1 MLACPDCLPCLA
13 RNAVE
18 LARRSARGDAALEA
32 HIASEGMRI
41 LADAAADGFA
51 LPPPCYARR
60 LIDNALASC
69 GGAVPDPWAKEKA
82 DSTELAK
89 RLMKRMDCDGF
100 ERSLRLSIAGNILD
114 FSIYADLDIAAAMA
128 KMDEAF
134 TKPICG
140 ASLVLPPSERGVAQS
155 AGGSTPCAAVINT
168 ETQRHRDTEVPLE
181 ARDRSVS
188 PRLCA
193 SVLKPCAESAAA
205 AAPSAASLLA
215 ALRHAMD
222 SARSILWIFDN
233 CGEAVFDRP
242 LMEPYRAKVTLAVRG
257 RPAFN
262 DMTRAELAAS
272 GYPEGWAGGGIVS
285 NDDGV
290 PGVVD
295 ATCGEAFRAAFA
307 AADLV
312 VAKGQANFETMN
324 ERGDKPIAFLFLA
337 KCPVVCRA
345 IGAESGTIQVRL
357 HNVSENRFE

>member
-32 HIASEGMRI
+32 RIASEGMRI
-41 LADAAADGFA
+41 LADAAAEGFA

-100 ERSLRLSIAGNILD
+100 ERRLRLSIAGNILD

-134 TKPICG
+134 TNPID
-140 ASLVLPPSERGVAQS
+140 E
-155 AGGSTPCAAVINT
+155 AAV
-168 ETQRHRDTEVPLE
+168 
-181 ARDRSVS
+181 
-188 PRLCA
+188 
-193 SVLKPCAESAAA
+193 
-205 AAPSAASLLA
+205 A
-215 ALRHAMD
+215 ALQRLMD
-222 SARSILWIFDN
+222 SAHSILWIFDN

-307 AADLV
+307 AADLI

-337 KCPVVCRA
+337 KCPVVCGA
-345 IGAESGTIQVRL
+345 IGAEAGTIQVRL
-357 HNVSENRFE
+357 HNVFDIHP

>member
-1 MLACPDCLPCLA
+1 MRACPDCLPCLA

-32 HIASEGMRI
+32 RIASEGMRI

-82 DSTELAK
+82 NSTELAK

-100 ERSLRLSIAGNILD
+100 ERRLRLSIAGNILD
-114 FSIYADLDIAAAMA
+114 FSIYADLDIAAAME

-134 TKPICG
+134 TKPID
-140 ASLVLPPSERGVAQS
+140 E
-155 AGGSTPCAAVINT
+155 AAV
-168 ETQRHRDTEVPLE
+168 
-181 ARDRSVS
+181 
-188 PRLCA
+188 
-193 SVLKPCAESAAA
+193 
-205 AAPSAASLLA
+205 A
-215 ALRHAMD
+215 ALQRLMD
-222 SARSILWIFDN
+222 AARSILWIFDN

-257 RPAFN
+257 SPAFN

-307 AADLV
+307 AADLI

-345 IGAESGTIQVRL
+345 IGAEPGTIQVRL